1 MCCGQKRSQ
10 IQNHLPQRKYA
21 LATNRQPAS
30 PIKGAAS
37 PQPRAQPPTQVVQ
50 PVSAPEN
57 SILLSYLETAPVRVR
72 GLATGRTYEFSGS
85 QPVRNVDVRDA
96 SSLLNTRFFKRG

>member
-10 IQNHLPQRKYA
+10 VQNHLPQRRSTFA
-21 LATNRQPAS
+21 NRELAS
-30 PIKGAAS
+30 PVKGVAS
-37 PQPRAQPPTQVVQ
+37 PLPRVQPSTQVVQ
-50 PVSAPEN
+50 AVSKPEN

-85 QPVRNVDVRDA
+85 QPVQSVDFRDA